1 MKKHTAITTD
11 SGKFRNYIHPMLAK
25 LHDTAFDDKNWL
37 FEIKWDGYRA
47 IAEIDG
53 KKTRLYSRNGLSFEN
68 KYPQVFE
75 QLSAIKQHVVIDG
88 EIVALSKKGIP
99 SFQLLQQYETAGNVP
114 LVYYVFDILKL
125 GNRSLEKEPLTER
138 KKILQQLLPGND
150 IIRYCDHITGKGL
163 AFFKQVKKQGL
174 EGMIAKKADSRYYE
188 NTRSSDWLKIKNVLT
203 DEAVIAGYTAP
214 RNSRKYFGALILGV
228 YKKNKLVY
236 IGHTGTGFT
245 DKILKTVYDKL
256 QPLITSA
263 SPFDEAVKVNSPVTW
278 VKPKLV
284 CNLKF
289 TEVTADGNRRHPV
302 FMGLRT
308 DKPAK
313 QVHAEAGIEVK

>member
-1 MKKHTAITTD
+1 MKKNTAITTD

-75 QLSAIKQHVVIDG
+75 QLSKIKQKVVIDG
-88 EIVALSKKGIP
+88 EIVALNKKGIP

-125 GNRSLEKEPLTER
+125 GNRSLEKEPLAER
-138 KKILQQLLPGND
+138 KKILQHLLPDNN

-174 EGMIAKKADSRYYE
+174 EGMIAKKADSLYYE

-256 QPLITSA
+256 QPLIVSA

-302 FMGLRT
+302 FMGLRN

-313 QVHAEAGIEVK
+313 QVHAEAGIEIK